1 MGKWRAFAKFS
12 EGKRGN
18 GVEAVGEGASEGNVF
33 SGGAKEVGVVG
44 EELAGEV
51 LPAFA
56 AGGIVLAEE
65 STPPE
70 TVVVEGVGVVVVD
83 RLVGSV
89 AKPTVADGHRF
100 ECIEPLADLR
110 SVGFFTKALFF
121 EKGKSE
127 DAEEEMIVRVKFSA
141 ANGGEPLSDLLFF
154 FLRER
159 IPKELVG
166 DF

>member
-1 MGKWRAFAKFS
+1 MGKWRAFAQFG
-12 EGKRGN
+12 EGKGSH
-18 GVEAVGEGASEGNVF
+18 GVEPVGERAAEGNVF
-33 SGGAKEVGVVG
+33 SGGGKEVGVVG
-44 EELAGEV
+44 EELASEV

-65 STPPE
+65 ATPPE

-83 RLVGSV
+83 RLVRSI
-89 AKPTVADGHRF
+89 AKPAVADGHGF
-100 ECIEPLADLR
+100 EGVEPLADLR
-110 SVGFFTKALFF
+110 CIGFLSKALFF
-121 EKGKSE
+121 EKGESE
-127 DAEEEMIVRVKFSA
+127 DAEEEMIVGVKFSA
-141 ANGGEPLSDLLFF
+141 ANGGEPSGDLLFF

>member
-1 MGKWRAFAKFS
+1 MGKWRAFAQFG
-12 EGKRGN
+12 EGKGSDR
-18 GVEAVGEGASEGNVF
+18 VEPVGERAAEGNVF
-33 SGGAKEVGVVG
+33 SGGGKEVSVVG

-83 RLVGSV
+83 RLVGSI
-89 AKPTVADGHRF
+89 AKPTVADGHGF

-110 SVGFFTKALFF
+110 SVGFLSKALFF
-121 EKGKSE
+121 EKGESE
-127 DAEEEMIVRVKFSA
+127 DAEEEMIVGVKFSA

>member
-1 MGKWRAFAKFS
+1 MRNWRAFAQFG
-12 EGKRGN
+12 EGKGSH
-18 GVEAVGEGASEGNVF
+18 GVEPVGERAAEGNVF
-33 SGGAKEVGVVG
+33 AGGAKEVGVVG

-56 AGGIVLAEE
+56 AGGIFLAEE

-83 RLVGSV
+83 RLVGSI
-89 AKPTVADGHRF
+89 AKPTIADGHGF
-100 ECIEPLADLR
+100 EGIEPLADLR
-110 SVGFFTKALFF
+110 CIGFLSKAFLPQ
-121 EKGKSE
+121 EGESE
-127 DAEEEMIVRVKFSA
+127 DAEEEMIVGVKFGS

>member
-1 MGKWRAFAKFS
+1 MGKWRAFAQFG
-12 EGKRGN
+12 EGKGSD
-18 GVEAVGEGASEGNVF
+18 GVEAVGERAAERYVF
-33 SGGAKEVGVVG
+33 SGGGKEVRVVG
-44 EELAGEV
+44 EELASEV

-56 AGGIVLAEE
+56 AGGIVLAEKA
-65 STPPE
+65 TPPE
-70 TVVVEGVGVVVVD
+70 TVVVEGVSVVVVD

-89 AKPTVADGHRF
+89 AEPTVADGHGF

-110 SVGFFTKALFF
+110 SVGLLSKALFLQ
-121 EKGKSE
+121 KGESE
-127 DAEEEMIVRVKFSA
+127 DAEEEMIVGVKFSA

>member
-1 MGKWRAFAKFS
+1 MGKWRAFAQFG
-12 EGKRGN
+12 EGKGSDR
-18 GVEAVGEGASEGNVF
+18 VEPVGERAAEGNVF
-33 SGGAKEVGVVG
+33 AGGAKEVGVVG
-44 EELAGEV
+44 QELAGEI

-56 AGGIVLAEE
+56 AGRIVLAEE

-70 TVVVEGVGVVVVD
+70 AVVVESVGVVVVD

-89 AKPTVADGHRF
+89 AKPTVADGHGF

-110 SVGFFTKALFF
+110 GVGFLSKALFLQ
-121 EKGKSE
+121 KGESQ
-127 DAEEEMIVRVKFSA
+127 DAEEEMIVKVKFGA

>member
-1 MGKWRAFAKFS
+1 MGKWRAFAQFG
-12 EGKRGN
+12 EGKGSD
-18 GVEAVGEGASEGNVF
+18 GVEPVGERAAEGNVF
-33 SGGAKEVGVVG
+33 SGGGKEVGVVG

-83 RLVGSV
+83 RLVGSI
-89 AKPTVADGHRF
+89 AEPTVADGHGF
-100 ECIEPLADLR
+100 ECIEPLVDLR
-110 SVGFFTKALFF
+110 SVGFLSKPLFF
-121 EKGKSE
+121 EKRE
-127 DAEEEMIVRVKFSA
+127 NQDAEEEMIVRVKFGA
-141 ANGGEPLSDLLFF
+141 ANGGEPSGDLLFF

>member
-1 MGKWRAFAKFS
+1 MGKWRAFAQFG
-12 EGKRGN
+12 EGKGSD
-18 GVEAVGEGASEGNVF
+18 GVEAVGERAAEGNVF
-33 SGGAKEVGVVG
+33 SGGGKEVGVVG
-44 EELAGEV
+44 EELASEV

-70 TVVVEGVGVVVVD
+70 TVVVEGVSVVVVD
-83 RLVGSV
+83 RLVGSI
-89 AKPTVADGHRF
+89 AKPTIAECHGF
-100 ECIEPLADLR
+100 EGIEPLADLWGI
-110 SVGFFTKALFF
+110 GFLAKAFLLQ
-121 EKGKSE
+121 EGESE
-127 DAEEEMIVRVKFSA
+127 DAEEEMIVGVKFGS
-141 ANGGEPLSDLLFF
+141 ANGGEPSGDLLFF